1 MTPVTVVTG
10 FLGSGKTT
18 LICALL
24 RSHPAEKIA
33 VIVNEIGD
41 IALDDQIVEYL
52 ADDVALL
59 ASGCLCCTQRLDAR
73 DSLERLLAR
82 RAAGELPAFDR
93 VVIETSGMSDPAP
106 AVQAAGMYVSDVP
119 TRLDGVVA
127 TLDAVVG
134 AKTLASRP
142 EARRQVAMADRIVL
156 TKCDLAD
163 VRELNEARL
172 AARKLNSVAEMTS
185 ASHGEGAGVIFGASL
200 YSQRDAVDPVRW
212 LSREEMVPHAGAHDV
227 LTHGAQIDGA
237 LDWPTV
243 STWLDALTAVLGDAL
258 LRFKGIFFLR
268 GESRPVAVHAV
279 RHVLHPP
286 VRLPSWGTRAPQ
298 SRLMIVAE
306 GLQRS
311 LLQDLVS
318 ALARAGE
325 GAALTSSGSVVD
337 SGLTA

>member
-1 MTPVTVVTG
+1 MIPITVVTG

-18 LICALL
+18 LISALL
-24 RSHPAEKIA
+24 HAHRDARIA

-41 IALDDQIVEYL
+41 VALDDQIVEYL

-59 ASGCLCCTQRLDAR
+59 SSGCLCCTQRLDVR
-73 DSLERLLAR
+73 DSLERLIAR
-82 RAAGELPAFDR
+82 RATGELPMFDR
-93 VVIETSGMSDPAP
+93 IVIETSGMSDPAP
-106 AVQAAGMYVSDVP
+106 AIQAAGLYVPEAP

-156 TKCDLAD
+156 TKVDLAD
-163 VRELNEARL
+163 PHELNEARS
-172 AARKLNSVAEMTS
+172 AARQLNSVAQMIS
-185 ASHGEGAGVIFGASL
+185 ACHGEGAGAVFGASL
-200 YSQRDAVDPVRW
+200 HAQLGTADPARW
-212 LSREEMVPHAGAHDV
+212 LSVEETLPRAGAHDV

-237 LDWPTV
+237 LDWSAV

-286 VRLPSWGTRAPQ
+286 VRLPGWGARAPQ
-298 SRLMIVAE
+298 SRLMLIAE

-311 LLQDLVS
+311 VLHDLI
-318 ALARAGE
+318 AELARSGQRAP
-325 GAALTSSGSVVD
+325 LTSPGSSVAARI
-337 SGLTA
+337 TA

>member
-24 RSHPAEKIA
+24 RARQSEKIA

-41 IALDDQIVEYL
+41 VALDDQIVEYL

-73 DSLERLLAR
+73 DSLERLIAR

-106 AVQAAGMYVSDVP
+106 AVQAAGMDVPEAP

-163 VRELNEARL
+163 PDELNEARL

-185 ASHGEGAGVIFGASL
+185 ASHGEGAGLIFGASL
-200 YSQRDAVDPVRW
+200 HSQLGSAEPARW
-212 LSREEMVPHAGAHDV
+212 LSREETLPQTGAHDV

-237 LDWPTV
+237 LDWPAV

-258 LRFKGIFFLR
+258 LRFKGIFCLR

-286 VRLPSWGTRAPQ
+286 VRLPGWGTRAPQ
-298 SRLMIVAE
+298 SRLMIIAE

-311 LLQDLVS
+311 LLQDLV
-318 ALARAGE
+318 AELARAGQRT
-325 GAALTSSGSVVD
+325 ALTSLGSSFD
-337 SGLTA
+337 SRRTA